1 MCTLIVLHRCVSG
14 RPLVVAAN
22 RDEFLDR
29 PAEGMALRTSGEPTG
44 ERRGENWIVA
54 PRDLEA
60 GGTWV
65 GLNARNVFVGL
76 TNLRPA
82 DADSTTDQAA
92 LTGTKEGGKLQSRGD
107 VVMKALEAE
116 SAAKAIERL
125 LRLEPSRFNPF
136 QLLVAD
142 GQEAWLLVYRGE
154 ARAISLEPGPHV
166 VGNVVDGK
174 VEAALGAA
182 TTEWEASQGSNAMAA
197 KCEKREKHS
206 ESRVRKLTRI
216 RERVEKLMTDS
227 GPDLFEGLAEI
238 CREHVGDFG
247 HVGGHVGGHS
257 HADGSDRAW
266 QDALGMEGPGISPF
280 ESTCVHV
287 AGRYGTRSSLLLE
300 LAADP
305 DANRLWT
312 TEGSPCAW
320 PYENRSS
327 LLRELRERQSDR
339 AETAKA

>member
-22 RDEFLDR
+22 RDEFLNR
-29 PAEGMALRTSGEPTG
+29 PAEGMALRSSGGPSGES
-44 ERRGENWIVA
+44 RDENWIVA

-60 GGTWV
+60 GGTWA

-82 DADSTTDQAA
+82 DSGSTTDPSA
-92 LTGTKEGGKLQSRGD
+92 LEGAKLRSRGD

-116 SAAKAIERL
+116 SAAKAIQRL
-125 LRLEPSRFNPF
+125 LRLEPGRFNPF

-166 VGNVVDGK
+166 VGNVVDGR

-182 TTEWEASQGSNAMAA
+182 TTEWEANQSTKAIETKPSGS
-197 KCEKREKHS
+197 S
-206 ESRVRKLTRI
+206 ESRARKLTRI

-227 GPDLFEGLAEI
+227 GPDLFEGLAAI
-238 CREHVGDFG
+238 CREHLDLAGHGD
-247 HVGGHVGGHS
+247 GHS
-257 HADGSDRAW
+257 HPGGSDRAW
-266 QDALGMEGPGISPF
+266 QDALEMEGPGISPF

-287 AGRYGTRSSLLLE
+287 ADRYGTRSSLLLE

-305 DANRLWT
+305 NANRLWT
-312 TEGSPCAW
+312 TEGSPCEW

-327 LLRELRERQSDR
+327 LLRELRVRQSDR
-339 AETAKA
+339 TETATT